1 MFTVSTLTELLG
13 WSSII
18 NICML
23 IAASLAVMLMRDSM
37 IKLHRKMFG
46 LDTTDLT
53 RAYFQYIAQYKIAIL
68 VFNIV
73 PYIALKIME

>member
-37 IKLHRKMFG
+37 TKLQGKMFG
-46 LDTTDLT
+46 LDNADLS

-68 VFNIV
+68 VLNIV

>member
-1 MFTVSTLTELLG
+1 MFTVATLTELLG

>member
-37 IKLHRKMFG
+37 IKLHGKMFG

-53 RAYFQYIAQYKIAIL
+53 RAYFQYIAQYKIVIL

>member
-37 IKLHRKMFG
+37 IKLHGKMFG

-53 RAYFQYIAQYKIAIL
+53 RAYF
-68 VFNIV
+68 
-73 PYIALKIME
+73 

>member
-18 NICML
+18 NICIL

-37 IKLHRKMFG
+37 TKLHGKMFG
-46 LDTTDLT
+46 LDTTDLS
-53 RAYFQYIAQYKIAIL
+53 RAYFQYIAQYKIATLIL
-68 VFNIV
+68 NIV

>member
-37 IKLHRKMFG
+37 IKLHGKMFG